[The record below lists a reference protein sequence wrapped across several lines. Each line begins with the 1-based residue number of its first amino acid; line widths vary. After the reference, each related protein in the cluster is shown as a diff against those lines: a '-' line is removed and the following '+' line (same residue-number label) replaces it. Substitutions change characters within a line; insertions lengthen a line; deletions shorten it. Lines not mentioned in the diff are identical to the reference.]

1 MLCTV
6 DQLVLIP
13 AQGERGDPI
22 VVHIE
27 GAMQQ
32 SIDPFVAAL
41 HQYIQRWGLALAGGY
56 WKPELHIEV
65 AGGGEQHF
73 YLLQQYLK
81 RSGIKVTQRI
91 QAKP

>member
-1 MLCTV
+1 LCTV

-13 AQGERGDPI
+13 AQGERGAPM
-22 VVHIE
+22 VVRIE
-27 GAMQQ
+27 GTMQQ

-41 HQYIQRWGLALAGGY
+41 HQHIQRWGLALAGGY

-73 YLLQQYLK
+73 YLLQNYLK